1 MSTYKITNITHLAGK
16 RDLKYNSVLDI
27 EYVDQMVKKTVKIK
41 PNDSLYLTISTL
53 PLSVHR
59 LRVKNLITVTEVSNK
74 EMEQLKPKATTLEN
88 KEDKKKKKPATQKK
102 VVEEVEEE
110 DSVKKTAKKKY
121 TKKETEESEQ

>member
-41 PNDSLYLTISTL
+41 PNDSLYLTISSL

-74 EMEQLKPKATTLEN
+74 EMEQLKPKASTLEN
-88 KEDKKKKKPATQKK
+88 KEDKKKKKPVAQKK
-102 VVEEVEEE
+102 VTEEEEE
-110 DSVKKTAKKKY
+110 DSVKKTVKKKY

>member
-74 EMEQLKPKATTLEN
+74 EMEQLKPKAPKLES
-88 KEDKKKKKPATQKK
+88 KEDKKKKKPVAQKK
-102 VVEEVEEE
+102 VTEEE
-110 DSVKKTAKKKY
+110 DEDFAKKTVKKKY
-121 TKKETEESEQ
+121 TKKETEESE